1 MYGQLSALQL
11 NEQNSFGTANVDSLF
26 AVPIVNESLNKTVD
40 QIVEDNMYQRFG
52 ESPSHEGVN
61 GVDGSIQIQPEPDG
75 IGYFLKAA
83 FGRVITTSDI
93 NDQTHVFLPL
103 DISDFDDKAALPP
116 FTYIVNRDVGS
127 SMLYFDCLVNNI
139 TIEAANG
146 ELLSLSV
153 DVMGGAYQNN
163 ADVTPTFTD
172 FNPFPWNTS
181 SVQFNGVFLGDLRSF
196 TLQVANNLETVYTLA
211 GSRTPDKI
219 KRTGMVNVTGTL
231 VLDFASNSLMT
242 EFLDQNE
249 RQLFINFQ
257 SQTNSPAEL
266 LIDIALMRITEY
278 TVGVAGP
285 GINQLN
291 MNFVGKYD
299 VNSSYAIQITLIN
312 TRDEY

>member
-11 NEQNSFGTANVDSLF
+11 NEQNSFGTAFTSSLF
-26 AVPIVNESLNKTVD
+26 AVPVINESLNKTVA

-61 GVDGSIQIQPEPDG
+61 AIDGSIQIQPEPDG

-83 FGRVITTSDI
+83 FGQVTTTSDT
-93 NDQTHVFLPL
+93 NDQTHVFRPV
-103 DISDFDDKAALPP
+103 DVDFDNKAALPP
-116 FTYIVNRDVGS
+116 FSFLLDRDVNS
-127 SMLYFDCLVNNI
+127 NMLYSDCLVNNI

-153 DVMGGAYQNN
+153 DIIGGTYADN
-163 ADVTPTFTD
+163 ASVAATFTD
-172 FNPFPWNTS
+172 FEPFPWDTS

-242 EFLDQNE
+242 EFLNQNE
-249 RQLFINFQ
+249 RQLFLNFE
-257 SQTNSPAEL
+257 SRTNSPAEF

-299 VNSSYAIQITLIN
+299 VDSSYAIQITLIN
-312 TRDEY
+312 TKDVY

>member
-11 NEQNSFGTANVDSLF
+11 NEQSSFGTAFTSSLF
-26 AVPIVNESLNKTVD
+26 AVPIISESLNKTVA

-52 ESPSHEGVN
+52 ESPSHEGIN
-61 GVDGSIQIQPEPDG
+61 AIDGSIQIQPEPDG

-83 FGRVITTSDI
+83 FGQVVTTSDT
-93 NDQTHVFLPL
+93 NEQTHVFRPV
-103 DISDFDDKAALPP
+103 DVDFDDKAALPP
-116 FTYIVNRDVGS
+116 FSFLLDRDVAS
-127 SMLYFDCLVNNI
+127 SMLYSDCLVNNL

-146 ELLSLSV
+146 ELLSLTV
-153 DVMGGAYQNN
+153 DIMGGTFAN
-163 ADVTPTFTD
+163 AAALAATFTD
-172 FNPFPWNTS
+172 FEPFPWDTA

-231 VLDFASNSLMT
+231 VLDFASNSLMQ

-249 RQLFINFQ
+249 RQLFLNFE
-257 SQTNSPAEL
+257 SRTNSPAEF

-278 TVGVAGP
+278 TLGVTGP
-285 GINQLN
+285 GINQIN
-291 MNFVGKYD
+291 MNFVGKYAVD
-299 VNSSYAIQITLIN
+299 SSYAIQITLIN
-312 TRDEY
+312 TKEDY